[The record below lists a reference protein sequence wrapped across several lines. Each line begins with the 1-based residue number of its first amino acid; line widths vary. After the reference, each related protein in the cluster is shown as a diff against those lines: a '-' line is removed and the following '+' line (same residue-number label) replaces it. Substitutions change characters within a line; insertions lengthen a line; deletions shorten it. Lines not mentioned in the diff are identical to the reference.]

1 MKEDN
6 KTHTTNN
13 YFYGN
18 IGQHIDHIDVQ
29 YVTFDK
35 DMNMHIGQVGTT
47 AQPASS
53 QVPADCTA
61 GPHTSS
67 PHRPSLPLQGELE
80 GATNHISTTNAITTI
95 GTLLVNEANAAKTK
109 AAFISKMG
117 EIVRR
122 TKLFEFKPGT
132 TNQEK
137 AFFTNS
143 VLAAYGYQGDK
154 CKHITDD
161 DFQRNF

>member
-35 DMNMHIGQVGTT
+35 DMNMHIDNVQNTT
-47 AQPASS
+47 LSQTTQPPQEARPNYTSYIETES
-53 QVPADCTA
+53 PITA
-61 GPHTSS
+61 
-67 PHRPSLPLQGELE
+67 
-80 GATNHISTTNAITTI
+80 I
-95 GTLLVNEANAAKTK
+95 GKLIVNEANVAKTK
-109 AAFISKMG
+109 ASFISKMA
-117 EIVRR
+117 EIIRR

-137 AFFTNS
+137 AFFTNA
-143 VLAAYGYQGDK
+143 VLSAYGYTGDK
-154 CKHITDD
+154 CKNITHD
-161 DFQRNF
+161 DFQRYY

>member
-47 AQPASS
+47 ASNLSPL
-53 QVPADCTA
+53 
-61 GPHTSS
+61 TSS
-67 PHRPSLPLQGELE
+67 EASY
-80 GATNHISTTNAITTI
+80 TNHISTTTAITTI

-109 AAFISKMG
+109 AAFISKMA
-117 EIVRR
+117 EIIRR

>member
-47 AQPASS
+47 ASNLSPL
-53 QVPADCTA
+53 
-61 GPHTSS
+61 TSS
-67 PHRPSLPLQGELE
+67 EASY
-80 GATNHISTTNAITTI
+80 TNHISTTTAITTI
-95 GTLLVNEANAAKTK
+95 GSLLVNEANAAKTK
-109 AAFISKMG
+109 AAFISKMA
-117 EIVRR
+117 EIIRR
-122 TKLFEFKPGT
+122 TKLFEFKPST

>member
-35 DMNMHIGQVGTT
+35 DMNMHIGQVGT
-47 AQPASS
+47 PASNLS
-53 QVPADCTA
+53 PL
-61 GPHTSS
+61 TSS
-67 PHRPSLPLQGELE
+67 EASY
-80 GATNHISTTNAITTI
+80 TNHISTTTAITTI
-95 GTLLVNEANAAKTK
+95 GSLLVNEANAAKTK
-109 AAFISKMG
+109 AAFISKMA
-117 EIVRR
+117 EIIRR

-137 AFFTNS
+137 AFFTNA

>member
-35 DMNMHIGQVGTT
+35 DMNMNIGQVGTT
-47 AQPASS
+47 ASNLSPL
-53 QVPADCTA
+53 
-61 GPHTSS
+61 TSS
-67 PHRPSLPLQGELE
+67 EASY
-80 GATNHISTTNAITTI
+80 TNHISTTTAITTI

-109 AAFISKMG
+109 AAFISKMA
-117 EIVRR
+117 EIIRH
-122 TKLFEFKPGT
+122 TKLFEFNPGT

>member
-1 MKEDN
+1 MKEEN
-6 KTHTTNN
+6 QTHTTNN

-47 AQPASS
+47 ASNLSPL
-53 QVPADCTA
+53 
-61 GPHTSS
+61 TSS
-67 PHRPSLPLQGELE
+67 EASY
-80 GATNHISTTNAITTI
+80 TNHISTTTAITTI
-95 GTLLVNEANAAKTK
+95 GSLLVNEANAAKTK

-122 TKLFEFKPGT
+122 TKLFEFNPGT

-137 AFFTNS
+137 ACFTNA

>member
-1 MKEDN
+1 MKEEN
-6 KTHTTNN
+6 QTHTTNN

-47 AQPASS
+47 ASNLSPL
-53 QVPADCTA
+53 
-61 GPHTSS
+61 TSS
-67 PHRPSLPLQGELE
+67 EASY
-80 GATNHISTTNAITTI
+80 TNHISTTTAITTI
-95 GTLLVNEANAAKTK
+95 GSLLVNEANAAKTK
-109 AAFISKMG
+109 AAFISKMA
-117 EIVRR
+117 EIIRR
-122 TKLFEFKPGT
+122 TKLFEFNPGT

>member
-6 KTHTTNN
+6 QTHTTNN

-47 AQPASS
+47 ASNLSPL
-53 QVPADCTA
+53 
-61 GPHTSS
+61 TSS
-67 PHRPSLPLQGELE
+67 EASY
-80 GATNHISTTNAITTI
+80 TNHISTTTAITTI

-137 AFFTNS
+137 AFFTNA

>member
-47 AQPASS
+47 ASNLSPL
-53 QVPADCTA
+53 
-61 GPHTSS
+61 TSS
-67 PHRPSLPLQGELE
+67 EASY
-80 GATNHISTTNAITTI
+80 TNHISTTTAITTI
-95 GTLLVNEANAAKTK
+95 GSLLVNEANAAKTK

-122 TKLFEFKPGT
+122 TKLFEFNPGT

>member
-47 AQPASS
+47 ASNLSPL
-53 QVPADCTA
+53 
-61 GPHTSS
+61 TSS
-67 PHRPSLPLQGELE
+67 EASY
-80 GATNHISTTNAITTI
+80 TNHISTTTAITTI

-137 AFFTNS
+137 AFFTNA

>member
-47 AQPASS
+47 ASNLSPL
-53 QVPADCTA
+53 
-61 GPHTSS
+61 TSS
-67 PHRPSLPLQGELE
+67 EASY
-80 GATNHISTTNAITTI
+80 TNHISTTNATTTI

-109 AAFISKMG
+109 AAFISKMA
-117 EIVRR
+117 EIIRR

>member
-35 DMNMHIGQVGTT
+35 DMNMNIGQVGTT
-47 AQPASS
+47 ASNLSPL
-53 QVPADCTA
+53 
-61 GPHTSS
+61 TSS
-67 PHRPSLPLQGELE
+67 EASY
-80 GATNHISTTNAITTI
+80 TNHISTTTAITTI
-95 GTLLVNEANAAKTK
+95 GSLLVNEANAAKTK
-109 AAFISKMG
+109 AAFISKMA
-117 EIVRR
+117 EIISR

-137 AFFTNS
+137 AFFTNA

>member
-35 DMNMHIGQVGTT
+35 DMNMNIGQVGTT
-47 AQPASS
+47 ASNLSPLISSEASY
-53 QVPADCTA
+53 
-61 GPHTSS
+61 
-67 PHRPSLPLQGELE
+67 
-80 GATNHISTTNAITTI
+80 TNHISTTNAITTI

-109 AAFISKMG
+109 AAFISKMA
-117 EIVRR
+117 EIIRR

-137 AFFTNS
+137 AFFTNA
-143 VLAAYGYQGDK
+143 VLAAYG
-154 CKHITDD
+154 
-161 DFQRNF
+161 

>member
-47 AQPASS
+47 VSNLSPL
-53 QVPADCTA
+53 
-61 GPHTSS
+61 TSS
-67 PHRPSLPLQGELE
+67 EASY
-80 GATNHISTTNAITTI
+80 TNHISTTTAITTI
-95 GTLLVNEANAAKTK
+95 GTMLVNEANAAKTK

>member
-35 DMNMHIGQVGTT
+35 DMNMNIGQVGTT
-47 AQPASS
+47 ASNLSPL
-53 QVPADCTA
+53 
-61 GPHTSS
+61 TSS
-67 PHRPSLPLQGELE
+67 EASY
-80 GATNHISTTNAITTI
+80 TNHISTTTAITTI
-95 GTLLVNEANAAKTK
+95 GSLLVNEANAAKTK
-109 AAFISKMG
+109 AAFISKMA
-117 EIVRR
+117 EIIRR

>member
-35 DMNMHIGQVGTT
+35 DMNMNIGQVGTT
-47 AQPASS
+47 ASNLSPL
-53 QVPADCTA
+53 
-61 GPHTSS
+61 TSS
-67 PHRPSLPLQGELE
+67 EASY
-80 GATNHISTTNAITTI
+80 TNHISTTTAITTI
-95 GTLLVNEANAAKTK
+95 GSLLVNEANAAKTK

-117 EIVRR
+117 EIIRR
-122 TKLFEFKPGT
+122 TKLFEFNPGT

>member
-47 AQPASS
+47 ASNLSPL
-53 QVPADCTA
+53 
-61 GPHTSS
+61 TSS
-67 PHRPSLPLQGELE
+67 EASY
-80 GATNHISTTNAITTI
+80 TNHISTTTAITTI

-109 AAFISKMG
+109 AAFISKMA
-117 EIVRR
+117 EIIRR

-137 AFFTNS
+137 AFFTNA

>member
-1 MKEDN
+1 MKEEN
-6 KTHTTNN
+6 QTHTTNN

-47 AQPASS
+47 VSNLSPL
-53 QVPADCTA
+53 
-61 GPHTSS
+61 TSS
-67 PHRPSLPLQGELE
+67 EASY
-80 GATNHISTTNAITTI
+80 TNHISTTTAITTI

-137 AFFTNS
+137 AFFTNA

>member
-6 KTHTTNN
+6 QTHTTNN

-47 AQPASS
+47 ASNLSPL
-53 QVPADCTA
+53 
-61 GPHTSS
+61 TSS
-67 PHRPSLPLQGELE
+67 EASY
-80 GATNHISTTNAITTI
+80 TNYISTTTAITTI

-109 AAFISKMG
+109 AAFISKMA
-117 EIVRR
+117 EIIRR

-137 AFFTNS
+137 AFFTNA

>member
-1 MKEDN
+1 MKEEN
-6 KTHTTNN
+6 QTHTTNN

-35 DMNMHIGQVGTT
+35 DMNMNIGQVGTT
-47 AQPASS
+47 ASNLSPL
-53 QVPADCTA
+53 
-61 GPHTSS
+61 TSS
-67 PHRPSLPLQGELE
+67 EASY
-80 GATNHISTTNAITTI
+80 TNHISTTTAITTI
-95 GTLLVNEANAAKTK
+95 GSLLVNEANAAKTK

>member
-35 DMNMHIGQVGTT
+35 DMNMNIGQVGTT
-47 AQPASS
+47 ASNLSPLTSGEASY
-53 QVPADCTA
+53 
-61 GPHTSS
+61 
-67 PHRPSLPLQGELE
+67 
-80 GATNHISTTNAITTI
+80 TNHISTTTAITTI

>member
-1 MKEDN
+1 MKEEN
-6 KTHTTNN
+6 QTHTTNN

-47 AQPASS
+47 ASNLSPL
-53 QVPADCTA
+53 
-61 GPHTSS
+61 TSS
-67 PHRPSLPLQGELE
+67 EASYTH
-80 GATNHISTTNAITTI
+80 HISTTTAITTI
-95 GTLLVNEANAAKTK
+95 GTLLVNEANTAKTK
-109 AAFISKMG
+109 AAFISKMA
-117 EIVRR
+117 EIIRR

-137 AFFTNS
+137 AFFTNA

>member
-35 DMNMHIGQVGTT
+35 DMNMNIGQVGTT
-47 AQPASS
+47 ASNLSPL
-53 QVPADCTA
+53 
-61 GPHTSS
+61 TSS
-67 PHRPSLPLQGELE
+67 EASY
-80 GATNHISTTNAITTI
+80 TNHISTTTAITTI
-95 GTLLVNEANAAKTK
+95 GSLLVNEANAAKTK
-109 AAFISKMG
+109 AAFISRMG

-122 TKLFEFKPGT
+122 TKLFEFNPGT

>member
-35 DMNMHIGQVGTT
+35 DMNMNIGQVGTT
-47 AQPASS
+47 ASNLSPL
-53 QVPADCTA
+53 
-61 GPHTSS
+61 TSS
-67 PHRPSLPLQGELE
+67 EASY
-80 GATNHISTTNAITTI
+80 TNHISTTTAITTI
-95 GTLLVNEANAAKTK
+95 GSLLVNEANAAKTK

-122 TKLFEFKPGT
+122 TKLFEFNPGT

-143 VLAAYGYQGDK
+143 VLAAYGYQGEK

>member
-35 DMNMHIGQVGTT
+35 DMNMNIGQVGTT
-47 AQPASS
+47 ASNLSPL
-53 QVPADCTA
+53 
-61 GPHTSS
+61 TSS
-67 PHRPSLPLQGELE
+67 EASY
-80 GATNHISTTNAITTI
+80 TNHISTTTAITTI
-95 GTLLVNEANAAKTK
+95 GSLLVNEANAAKTK

-117 EIVRR
+117 EIIRR

-143 VLAAYGYQGDK
+143 VLAAYGYRGDK

>member
-47 AQPASS
+47 ASNLSPL
-53 QVPADCTA
+53 
-61 GPHTSS
+61 TSS
-67 PHRPSLPLQGELE
+67 EASY
-80 GATNHISTTNAITTI
+80 TNHISTTTAITTI
-95 GTLLVNEANAAKTK
+95 GSLLVNEANAAKTK
-109 AAFISKMG
+109 AAFISKMA
-117 EIVRR
+117 EIIRR

-137 AFFTNS
+137 AFFTNA

>member
-35 DMNMHIGQVGTT
+35 DMNMNIGQVGTT
-47 AQPASS
+47 ASNLSPL
-53 QVPADCTA
+53 
-61 GPHTSS
+61 TSS
-67 PHRPSLPLQGELE
+67 EASY
-80 GATNHISTTNAITTI
+80 TNHISTTTAITTI

-117 EIVRR
+117 EIIRR

-137 AFFTNS
+137 AFFTNA

>member
-35 DMNMHIGQVGTT
+35 DMNMNIGQVGTT
-47 AQPASS
+47 VSNLSPL
-53 QVPADCTA
+53 
-61 GPHTSS
+61 TSS
-67 PHRPSLPLQGELE
+67 EASY
-80 GATNHISTTNAITTI
+80 TNHISTTTAITTI
-95 GTLLVNEANAAKTK
+95 GSLLVNEANAAKTK

>member
-47 AQPASS
+47 VSNLSPL
-53 QVPADCTA
+53 
-61 GPHTSS
+61 TSS
-67 PHRPSLPLQGELE
+67 EASY
-80 GATNHISTTNAITTI
+80 TNHISTTTAITTI

-137 AFFTNS
+137 AFFTNA

>member
-47 AQPASS
+47 ASNLSPL
-53 QVPADCTA
+53 
-61 GPHTSS
+61 TSS
-67 PHRPSLPLQGELE
+67 EASY
-80 GATNHISTTNAITTI
+80 TNHISTTTAITTI

-122 TKLFEFKPGT
+122 TKLFEFKPGI

-137 AFFTNS
+137 AFFTNA

>member
-1 MKEDN
+1 MKEEN
-6 KTHTTNN
+6 QTHTTNN

-47 AQPASS
+47 ASNLSPL
-53 QVPADCTA
+53 
-61 GPHTSS
+61 TSS
-67 PHRPSLPLQGELE
+67 EASY
-80 GATNHISTTNAITTI
+80 TNHISTTTAITTI
-95 GTLLVNEANAAKTK
+95 GSLLVNEANAAKTK

-117 EIVRR
+117 EIIRR
-122 TKLFEFKPGT
+122 TKLFEFNPGT

>member
-35 DMNMHIGQVGTT
+35 DMNMNIGQVGTT
-47 AQPASS
+47 ASNLSPL
-53 QVPADCTA
+53 
-61 GPHTSS
+61 TSS
-67 PHRPSLPLQGELE
+67 EASYTH
-80 GATNHISTTNAITTI
+80 HISTTTAITTI
-95 GTLLVNEANAAKTK
+95 GSLLVNEANAAKTK
-109 AAFISKMG
+109 AAFISKMA
-117 EIVRR
+117 EIIRR
-122 TKLFEFKPGT
+122 TKLFEFNPGT

>member
-35 DMNMHIGQVGTT
+35 DMNMHIGQVTQLAEGTQPREAT
-47 AQPASS
+47 QPAKGAQPCNAS
-53 QVPADCTA
+53 
-61 GPHTSS
+61 H
-67 PHRPSLPLQGELE
+67 
-80 GATNHISTTNAITTI
+80 HISTTTAITTI

-109 AAFISKMG
+109 AAFISKMA
-117 EIVRR
+117 EIIRR

>member
-1 MKEDN
+1 MKEEN
-6 KTHTTNN
+6 QTHTTNN

-47 AQPASS
+47 ASNLSPL
-53 QVPADCTA
+53 
-61 GPHTSS
+61 TSS
-67 PHRPSLPLQGELE
+67 EASY
-80 GATNHISTTNAITTI
+80 TNHISTTNAITTI
-95 GTLLVNEANAAKTK
+95 GTLLVNEANVAKTK
-109 AAFISKMG
+109 AAFISKMA
-117 EIVRR
+117 EIIRR

>member
-1 MKEDN
+1 MKEEN
-6 KTHTTNN
+6 QTHTTNN

-35 DMNMHIGQVGTT
+35 DMNMNIGQVGTT
-47 AQPASS
+47 VSNLSPL
-53 QVPADCTA
+53 
-61 GPHTSS
+61 TSS
-67 PHRPSLPLQGELE
+67 EASY
-80 GATNHISTTNAITTI
+80 TNHISTTTAITTI
-95 GTLLVNEANAAKTK
+95 GSLLVNEANAAKTK

-137 AFFTNS
+137 AFFTNA
-143 VLAAYGYQGDK
+143 VLAAYGYQSDK

>member
-47 AQPASS
+47 ASNLSPLISSEASY
-53 QVPADCTA
+53 
-61 GPHTSS
+61 
-67 PHRPSLPLQGELE
+67 
-80 GATNHISTTNAITTI
+80 TNHISTTNAITTI

-109 AAFISKMG
+109 AAFISKMA
-117 EIVRR
+117 EIIRR

-137 AFFTNS
+137 AFFTNA

>member
-47 AQPASS
+47 ASNLSPLISSEASY
-53 QVPADCTA
+53 
-61 GPHTSS
+61 
-67 PHRPSLPLQGELE
+67 
-80 GATNHISTTNAITTI
+80 TNHISTTNAITTI

-109 AAFISKMG
+109 AAFINKMA
-117 EIVRR
+117 EIIRR

-137 AFFTNS
+137 AFFTNA

>member
-47 AQPASS
+47 ASNLSPL
-53 QVPADCTA
+53 
-61 GPHTSS
+61 TSS
-67 PHRPSLPLQGELE
+67 EASY
-80 GATNHISTTNAITTI
+80 TNHISTTTAITTI

-109 AAFISKMG
+109 AAFISKMA
-117 EIVRR
+117 EIIRR
-122 TKLFEFKPGT
+122 TKLFEFNPGT

>member
-47 AQPASS
+47 ASNLSPL
-53 QVPADCTA
+53 
-61 GPHTSS
+61 TSS
-67 PHRPSLPLQGELE
+67 EASY
-80 GATNHISTTNAITTI
+80 TNHISTTTAITTI
-95 GTLLVNEANAAKTK
+95 GSLLVNEANAAKTK

-137 AFFTNS
+137 AFFTNA

>member
-1 MKEDN
+1 MKEEN
-6 KTHTTNN
+6 QTHTTNN

-47 AQPASS
+47 ASNLSPL
-53 QVPADCTA
+53 
-61 GPHTSS
+61 TSS
-67 PHRPSLPLQGELE
+67 EASY
-80 GATNHISTTNAITTI
+80 TNHISTSTAITTI
-95 GTLLVNEANAAKTK
+95 GSLLVNEANAAKTK